1 MYTIYKK
8 KEKIKQSKTKDR
20 KNFIHRSV
28 NINKTK
34 QKKKY
39 LKKKEQANQMNEK

>member
-34 QKKKY
+34 QKKEIFE
-39 LKKKEQANQMNEK
+39 KERKSKSNK